1 MKRLN
6 GCSAERL
13 LWIRVGRTRMW
24 RLLQFGFRKIATV
37 QTVTCVRWQPGASNM
52 PVVVTVAREAEC
64 NRDVLR
70 TGSSVRRVCGA
81 SVDIG
86 DSGGYV
92 LSTASQVVAC
102 SGMVQLPGALMS
114 A

>member
-1 MKRLN
+1 
-6 GCSAERL
+6 
-13 LWIRVGRTRMW
+13 
-24 RLLQFGFRKIATV
+24 
-37 QTVTCVRWQPGASNM
+37 M

-102 SGMVQLPGALMS
+102 SGMVQLPGALMND
-114 A
+114 